1 MTHLDIANMVTVAV
15 VGLIVVGLWKFL
27 GRSLR
32 RELHAVIRDVVQPEL
47 ERIHHRIDAHMDSE
61 EGDLKRLIEV
71 LAHLSGE
78 DPDAISGKIK
88 GK

>member
-1 MTHLDIANMVTVAV
+1 MNPQILDAIIIAVIGLVV
-15 VGLIVVGLWKFL
+15 VGAWRFL

-32 RELHAVIRDVVQPEL
+32 RELHAVIEAVVNPEL
-47 ERIHHRIDAHMDSE
+47 QRIHERIDAHMESE

-78 DPDAISGKIK
+78 DADDISTKIK